1 MSAAEREKT
10 LFKDML
16 YKAQKQKEA
25 IKKDIGIETSISED
39 DIIEYTKELKD
50 NDTT

>member
-1 MSAAEREKT
+1 
-10 LFKDML
+10 ML